1 MMPDYWV
8 LALALYVGLLLVFG
22 ALVPRGAW

>member
-8 LALALYVGLLLVFG
+8 LALVLYVGLLLVFG
-22 ALVPRGAW
+22 ALVPRDAW